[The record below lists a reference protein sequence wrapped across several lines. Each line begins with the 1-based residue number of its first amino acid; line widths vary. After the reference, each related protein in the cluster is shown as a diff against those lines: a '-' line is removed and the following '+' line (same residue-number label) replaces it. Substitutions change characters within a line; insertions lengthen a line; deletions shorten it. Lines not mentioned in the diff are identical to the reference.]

1 MTEQAQF
8 DYFYGD
14 ESEQYSFY
22 RIPRLLVV
30 GEQYRQLSTD
40 AKLLYGLMLDRMSL
54 SAKNGWYDDCGRV
67 YIYYPI
73 NEIEKHLNCGHNK
86 AVRLVAELDRNGGIG
101 LIERHRQGQGKPSV
115 IYVKRFATREVS
127 TQQDIHKHLTIGNPK
142 VSKQDFL
149 KPQNHT
155 SRSFISEPP
164 EVSKSN
170 ANYTDQNY
178 TYPIKPIES
187 YPSVDEMDRERCMLE
202 LREQVD
208 YSCLLESYQES
219 EVNEILELIVE
230 VLCSTNA
237 TIRLN
242 GSQIPIRHVK
252 ERFQKLDRFH
262 IEYVLDCLRENT
274 TSVRNIRAYLLTVLY
289 NAPVTIE
296 HYYRAKVQHDLYGQ

>member
-1 MTEQAQF
+1 MQQSVSY

-115 IYVKRFATREVS
+115 IYVKRFAAREVS
-127 TQQDIHKHLTIGNPK
+127 IQQDIHKHLTIENPE

-149 KPQNHT
+149 KSQNHT
-155 SRSFISEPP
+155 SRSFISKPP

-178 TYPIKPIES
+178 TYPVKPIES

-202 LREQVD
+202 LRERVD

>member
-1 MTEQAQF
+1 MQQSVSY

-54 SAKNGWYDDCGRV
+54 SAKNGWYDDYGRV

-86 AVRLVAELDRNGGIG
+86 AVRLVAELDQNGGIG
-101 LIERHRQGQGKPSV
+101 LIERRRQGQGKPSI
-115 IYVKRFATREVS
+115 IYVKRFAARGIS
-127 TQQDIHKHLTIGNPK
+127 MQQDNSKHLSMESPE

-149 KPQNHT
+149 KSQNQT
-155 SRSFISEPP
+155 SRSFISELS
-164 EVSKSN
+164 EVSKAN
-170 ANYTDQNY
+170 ANYTDKNY
-178 TYPIKPIES
+178 TYPVKPIES
-187 YPSVDEMDRERCMLE
+187 YPSIDEVDRERCMLE

-208 YSCLLESYQES
+208 YTCLLESYPES
-219 EVNEILELIVE
+219 EVNEILGLIVE

-289 NAPVTIE
+289 NAPVTME